1 MKSFSAPFVS
11 MNEVKLEQPTFGAN
25 YIKGIIAAQQNGGFT
40 GEVKFKMSF
49 KAGGAIDFGQA
60 MLRAASMAK
69 NNAGGYAP
77 PPYEPPTGNWYQAP
91 PPAYTPTA
99 TAYGWLPNN
108 PAFTT
113 GPDPNTVYMHDQP
126 PPYPGIN
133 SGPQPAFNPHYPAP
147 GTADPF
153 GQQNGGN
160 PYGGANPYSQP
171 QPQGI
176 YPNIP
181 PTQPGYPTPG
191 YPSSQPGYPPQTGYP
206 GQAMP
211 GYPPNPNANFP
222 GAMGWAQPPAYNSLD
237 KKQA

>member
-1 MKSFSAPFVS
+1 

-40 GEVKFKMSF
+40 GEVKVKLSF

-69 NNAGGYAP
+69 NNSGGYAP
-77 PPYEPPTGNWYQAP
+77 PPYEPPTGNFYAVP

-99 TAYGWLPNN
+99 NAYGWLPHN

-126 PPYPGIN
+126 PPYPGVN
-133 SGPQPAFNPHYPAP
+133 PTPSQQPAFNPHYPQP
-147 GTADPF
+147 GNPDPF
-153 GQQNGGN
+153 GQQQNNGFPYN
-160 PYGGANPYSQP
+160 QPYGQAP
-171 QPQGI
+171 PQGI

-181 PTQPGYPTPG
+181 TQPGFPG
-191 YPSSQPGYPPQTGYP
+191 YAPQPQYP
-206 GQAMP
+206 GQS
-211 GYPPNPNANFP
+211 
-222 GAMGWAQPPAYNSLD
+222 AMGWQNPPAYNSLD

>member
-1 MKSFSAPFVS
+1 

-25 YIKGIIAAQQNGGFT
+25 YIKGIIAAQQNGGFS
-40 GEVKFKMSF
+40 GEVKIKLSF

-69 NNAGGYAP
+69 NNSGGFAP
-77 PPYEPPTGNWYQAP
+77 PPYEAPTGDWYQAP

-99 TAYGWLPNN
+99 TAYGWLPHN

-126 PPYPGIN
+126 PPYPGVN
-133 SGPQPAFNPHYPAP
+133 PVPSQQPAFNPHYPTNP
-147 GTADPF
+147 DPY
-153 GQQNGGN
+153 GQQQNGGFPYTH
-160 PYGGANPYSQP
+160 PYGQQP
-171 QPQGI
+171 PQGM

-181 PTQPGYPTPG
+181 TQPGFPTQPGYP
-191 YPSSQPGYPPQTGYP
+191 PQSGYP
-206 GQAMP
+206 GQSVP
-211 GYPPNPNANFP
+211 GYAPNPNANFP